1 MNGNTKHG
9 LTNTREY
16 RAWHDMKSRCYAKG
30 AGNFAYYGGRGISV
44 CERWRDS
51 FVDFLADVGQC
62 PEGMSLDRID
72 PSGNYEP
79 GNCRW
84 VTHVAQMR
92 NRGNTRFVLV
102 NGEKV
107 ALTELA
113 ATVGIGASTLQR
125 RLDSGWTVERAT
137 SEAVNAFCRPRRA
150 QSAMVTARRESGEPF
165 RAALIALRRVRGLS
179 QAALATAGSL
189 SREEIS
195 KLEHGHH
202 RASSLRIQ
210 DGLAK
215 GFGVPLDVIRQLV
228 AGSMSVLSMAEAFG
242 VPAAELAA
250 ALAVAEQRAAEREA
264 A

>member
-1 MNGNTKHG
+1 MTVRVKHG
-9 LTNTREY
+9 LTSTREY

-30 AGNFAYYGGRGISV
+30 AGNFAYYGGRGITV
-44 CERWRDS
+44 CERWRAS
-51 FVDFLADVGQC
+51 FTDFLADVGQC
-62 PEGMSLDRID
+62 PDGMSLDRID
-72 PSGNYEP
+72 PAGNYEP

-92 NRGNTRFVLV
+92 NRCNTRFVTV

-107 ALTELA
+107 ALTALA
-113 ATVGIGASTLQR
+113 AASGIGASTLQR

-150 QSAMVTARRESGEPF
+150 QSAKVTARQESGAPF
-165 RAALIALRRVRGLS
+165 RAALIALRQARGLS
-179 QAALATAGSL
+179 QAALAAAGGI

-195 KLEHGHH
+195 KLEKGHH

-215 GFGVPLDVIRQLV
+215 GFNVPLKVIGDLV
-228 AGSMSVLSMAEAFG
+228 AGRLTMPKAAEVFG
-242 VPAAELAA
+242 VAA
-250 ALAVAEQRAAEREA
+250 
-264 A
+264 